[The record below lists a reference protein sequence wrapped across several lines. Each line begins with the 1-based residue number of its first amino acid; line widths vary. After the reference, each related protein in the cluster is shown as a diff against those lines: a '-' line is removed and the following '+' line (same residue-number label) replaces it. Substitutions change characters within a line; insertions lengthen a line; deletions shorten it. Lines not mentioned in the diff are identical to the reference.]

1 MIQELLIALRRLARR
16 PSFTLPAVA
25 TLAVGVGATTAIFST
40 VNAALLQP
48 LPYPDTEEIYAL
60 GTARIDGSWSRGL
73 VSNAEL
79 TAIASAAPSVTK
91 VAGATGTVTDVIVAD
106 DGRNR
111 QITVGTV
118 TDGFFDLAGMPMALG
133 SGGAIEAS
141 EGTFGAMVLS
151 YRIWEEVFAKDPGIV
166 GTTLRFAT
174 GPGTIVGV
182 APPELDIPEDADAW
196 SVFAPSPTSTSST
209 YTGFVRVRPGTT
221 PERLRTELSGVMDRR
236 IEDGLDPGG
245 RAFVATP
252 LLETIVGD
260 LRPILWIVLAAATVL
275 LVLGC
280 ANVAALILARE
291 GAQTRELAIRK
302 ALGASRVR
310 VSGQLLTESLLVSAV
325 GTGIGLVLAYGGI
338 RALTALGTEGLP
350 RLDRVPFDTNVLLVA
365 VGTLIATAILVG
377 LLPMVRLSGLD
388 VRRLL
393 GEGSR
398 PSGGGP
404 GAGAPLSG
412 IVVAEIAL
420 AILLVASA
428 GWLVRSY
435 ENLSETDPG
444 FVPTSRLVFQTSLA
458 GSSYMPITRIVT
470 TPDGRYLV
478 DDRTGDTP
486 ETWLRDLTAR
496 LAEVDDVRAVGLGGV
511 LPFRQEP
518 PGAQYVSVPGVP
530 DDPDAP
536 KLTRFRF
543 VSPDFFEALGTPLL
557 AGRALREDDL
567 RTTVVVNEAFVRE
580 HLAGMDPVGLTFS
593 VGFEPGQF
601 RSERTIVGVVADVR
615 FRSLREP
622 DVPAF
627 YSLLYDARGYV
638 VVSTALADPTPLVP
652 VVREA
657 VNEIDDGVPV
667 TIRTLDEIMERELA
681 RHRLGLMLMIVF
693 AAVSLLLA
701 GIGIHGVVGHGT
713 SLRSTEFAIRIAV
726 GARPYDIAG
735 SVLKRGA
742 LLWLLGISIGL
753 GLAYVA
759 GRLGAGWLYEV
770 RASDPGILVTA
781 VSAVSVL
788 TLAAFSL
795 SAIRGSRVEPGEVLK
810 AE

>member
-1 MIQELLIALRRLARR
+1 MIGELMVALRRLVRR

-40 VNAALLQP
+40 VNAALLRP
-48 LPYPDTEEIYAL
+48 LPYPDADEIYAL
-60 GTARIDGSWSRGL
+60 GTARIDGGWSRGL

-79 TAIASAAPSVTK
+79 TAIASAAPSVMK
-91 VAGATGTVTDVIVAD
+91 VAGATGTVKDVIVAA

-118 TDGFFDLAGMPMALG
+118 TEGFFDLIGTPMALG
-133 SGGAIEAS
+133 GGGAIEAS

-151 YRIWEEVFAKDPGIV
+151 HRTWNEVFGGDPEIV
-166 GTTLRFAT
+166 GSTLRLAT

-182 APPELDIPEDADAW
+182 APPELDIPEGADAW
-196 SVFAPSPTSTSST
+196 SVFAPSPTSASST
-209 YTGFVRVRPGTT
+209 YTGFVRVRHGTT
-221 PERLRTELSGVMDRR
+221 PERLRTELGAVMDGR

-275 LVLGC
+275 LALGC
-280 ANVAALILARE
+280 ANVAALVLARE
-291 GAQTRELAIRK
+291 GAQIRELAIRK
-302 ALGASRVR
+302 ALGASRAR

-325 GTGIGLVLAYGGI
+325 GTGLGLILAYGGI
-338 RALTALGTEGLP
+338 RALSALGTEGLP
-350 RLDRVPFDTNVLLVA
+350 RLDRVPFDTSVLLVA
-365 VGTLIATAILVG
+365 VGTLIGTATLVG
-377 LLPMVRLSGLD
+377 LVPVVRLAGLD

-393 GEGSR
+393 GAGSR
-398 PSGGGP
+398 SSGGEP

-435 ENLSETDPG
+435 ENLAKADPG
-444 FVPTSRLVFQTSLA
+444 FVPTSRLVFQASLA

-478 DDRTGDTP
+478 DDRSGDTP
-486 ETWLRDLTAR
+486 ETWLRDLQGR
-496 LAEVDDVRAVGLGGV
+496 LAEVDDVRSVGLGGV

-518 PGAQYVSVPGVP
+518 PGAQYVSVPGIS

-543 VSPDFFEALGTPLL
+543 VSPDFFEAMGTPML
-557 AGRALREDDL
+557 AGRTLRDGDP
-567 RTTVVVNEAFVRE
+567 RTTVVVNQAFVRE
-580 HLAGMDPVGLTFS
+580 HLPGMDPVGLTFS
-593 VGFEPGQF
+593 VGFEPGEF

-615 FRSLREP
+615 YRSLREP

-627 YSLLYDARGYV
+627 YSLWYDARGYV
-638 VVSTALADPTPLVP
+638 VVSTALADPTPLIP
-652 VVREA
+652 VVRAA
-657 VNEIDDGVPV
+657 VNEVDAGVPV
-667 TIRTLDEIMERELA
+667 TIRTLDEVMRRELA
-681 RHRLGLMLMIVF
+681 RHRLGLLLMVFF

-713 SLRSTEFAIRIAV
+713 TLRSTEFAIRMAV

-735 SVLKRGA
+735 AVLRRGA
-742 LLWLLGISIGL
+742 VLWLLGIVLGV
-753 GLAYVA
+753 GLAYAA

-770 RASDPGILVTA
+770 RASDPGILVGA
-781 VSAVSVL
+781 GAAVSVL

-795 SAIRGSRVEPGEVLK
+795 SAVRGSRVEPGEVLRSG
-810 AE
+810 